1 MRRVRSLSFVL
12 FKSISLL
19 YHTMKAHSYLK
30 SILFSLGFVCVLL
43 WSSPTA
49 RWESNAREKK
59 RDDKLM
65 WKLRKVVVFLGTF
78 SRRSNV
84 LNRRFLFLDDCH
96 LLHTIHYTR
105 MWHFSSLPLYA
116 ARIQITH
123 STHHTIY
130 FKSKLRVCW
139 LCVCFVHLPLLHS

>member
-1 MRRVRSLSFVL
+1 MESPVWGAFALCLSFSSKA
-12 FKSISLL
+12 FHFCITQWKHIPIWRAYCSHSAL
-19 YHTMKAHSYLK
+19 YACY
-30 SILFSLGFVCVLL
+30 CE
-43 WSSPTA
+43 A
-49 RWESNAREKK
+49 RPQHDENQMRERKK

-130 FKSKLRVCW
+130 ISKAN
-139 LCVCFVHLPLLHS
+139 